1 MTLDEALDGG
11 LRVGELNMISASFS
25 GKNVATKDYLLV
37 YTMLGEM
44 FPWMLNPE
52 FMQERTRI
60 AIKGA
65 EYIPLY
71 QQCVDSDFK
80 AAWEAFVEK
89 FDIKS

>member
-1 MTLDEALDGG
+1 MWSSS
-11 LRVGELNMISASFS
+11 IST
-25 GKNVATKDYLLV
+25 GKSVCTKQYLLV
-37 YTMLGEM
+37 YAMLGQM

-52 FMQERTRI
+52 FLQRRTQL

-80 AAWEAFVEK
+80 AAWDAFVEK